1 MESKKTTR
9 IGELLVDYVKK
20 QEKIK
25 KIKEAKENEN
35 NRRISESERE
45 EERSR

>member
-1 MESKKTTR
+1 MENKKTTR

-25 KIKEAKENEN
+25 KIKEAKGNEN